1 MSERATPA
9 PAEPAAHSGETL
21 SDAAAIGQRMRGFR
35 KDRGMTLSDL
45 ATSAGVSKS
54 HLSVIENGSG
64 ARPGAAILHKLAV
77 ALGVTLADVLG
88 RDVRAQSPADIP
100 SSLLEFAKAQR
111 LPQADVDMLASI
123 VFRGEQP
130 RTAERWAFIY
140 TAITTSASLDPDVR
154 DRASTDE

>member
-1 MSERATPA
+1 MTERPAPA
-9 PAEPAAHSGETL
+9 PAEPATRSDDTL
-21 SDAAAIGQRMRGFR
+21 SDAAAIGRRMRGFR
-35 KDRGMTLSDL
+35 KDRGMSLSDL

-54 HLSVIENGSG
+54 HLSVIENGAG

-88 RDVRAQSPADIP
+88 REVRGQTPEEIPA
-100 SSLLEFAKAQR
+100 SLLEFAKAQR

-130 RTAERWAFIY
+130 RTAERWSFIY
-140 TAITTSASLDPDVR
+140 TAITTSASLDPDV
-154 DRASTDE
+154 

>member
-1 MSERATPA
+1 MSERATPL
-9 PAEPAAHSGETL
+9 PAEPAARSDETL
-21 SDAAAIGQRMRGFR
+21 SDAAAIGRRMRGFR

-45 ATSAGVSKS
+45 ATRAGVSKS

-111 LPQADVDMLASI
+111 LPQADVRMLASI

-140 TAITTSASLDPDVR
+140 TAITTSASLDPDV
-154 DRASTDE
+154 

>member
-1 MSERATPA
+1 MSERATPV
-9 PAEPAAHSGETL
+9 PAEPAARSDETL
-21 SDAAAIGQRMRGFR
+21 SDAAAIGRRMRGFR

-100 SSLLEFAKAQR
+100 SSLLEFAKAHR

-140 TAITTSASLDPDVR
+140 TAITTSASLDPDV
-154 DRASTDE
+154 